1 MHQKITLEI
10 NNWYLEINNLFVDF
24 NNIFHVLTRF
34 TLIFVLSTRELL
46 ILILFYN
53 VRGLYHKH
61 FSLHLE
67 IRHYGFSSAYY
78 LIVVKAKSVQVSTPL
93 SLCRLRLC
101 GGRR

>member
-46 ILILFYN
+46 FLILFYN

-67 IRHYGFSSAYY
+67 IRHYMAFR
-78 LIVVKAKSVQVSTPL
+78 PL
-93 SLCRLRLC
+93 LLFNN
-101 GGRR
+101 G